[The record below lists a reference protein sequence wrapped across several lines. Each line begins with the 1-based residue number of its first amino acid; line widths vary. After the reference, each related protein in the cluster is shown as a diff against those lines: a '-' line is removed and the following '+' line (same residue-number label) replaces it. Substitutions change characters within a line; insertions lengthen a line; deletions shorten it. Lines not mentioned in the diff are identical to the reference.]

1 MPLWAAAIAV
11 GGSALNSKI
20 NSNRGTENPASD
32 SRTIDYQKQ
41 LEEMLQSTS
50 NQETRNSIQ
59 EMLSQLQS
67 STQENTNQ
75 TSEQVGQQTGSV
87 NRGDAATNEALQGL
101 LQGGGPDGNAAMDAA
116 IQRVLRTGAPAI
128 ANSANNAG
136 AFNSTV
142 QAQLQNDLTSKAAEA
157 AAGIDLNQQNA
168 NRDALLD
175 AIRAGQAGTE
185 SNVVE
190 DINKATGTTSTD
202 STTNESTTQNTS
214 TNENLEGTSTTN
226 STNVSQGIGDS
237 YTDISSDDGLQRPVG
252 GSPINQWI
260 GSIDP
265 ITALLGGTDGG
276 IPRAPVDG
284 PANPQL
290 DTPVNSGDPQQDYIK
305 QYSDTQAGSGAGGV
319 GTGRREP
326 RMQQALSVGPTGSSA
341 GLSPLQQAMI
351 GQDIMTT
358 QKPALP
364 TGSMPTEPMRT
375 VGGTAGSP
383 MAVNLQ
389 PSNGMPMQDPASVFT
404 PRPTNNTVIA
414 NAGAAEAL
422 NGTGVM
428 QDPGDTIAPPIGLD
442 DSLFI

>member
-1 MPLWAAAIAV
+1 MALWAAGIAL
-11 GGSALNSKI
+11 GGSLLSSKI

-226 STNVSQGIGDS
+226 STNVSQGVGDS
-237 YTDISSDDGLQRPVG
+237 YTDISSDGGLQRPIG
-252 GSPINQWI
+252 GSPVNQWI
-260 GSIDP
+260 GGIDP

-290 DTPVNSGDPQQDYIK
+290 DTPVSGGDPQQDFIK
-305 QYSDTQAGSGAGGV
+305 QFEGGSTGGSSGV
-319 GTGRREP
+319 ERRP
-326 RMQQALSVGPTGSSA
+326 QMMRSMSIGPTGSSA
-341 GLSPLQQAMI
+341 GLSPLQQAVMS
-351 GQDIMTT
+351 QDMMGV

-364 TGSMPTEPMRT
+364 TGNPM
-375 VGGTAGSP
+375 S
-383 MAVNLQ
+383 VNLQ
-389 PSNGMPMQDPASVFT
+389 PSNGRPLPDPGSVG
-404 PRPTNNTVIA
+404 RA
-414 NAGAAEAL
+414 AGLSEAM
-422 NGTGVM
+422 NGRGITT
-428 QDPGDTIAPPIGLD
+428 DPGDTIAPPIGLD

>member
-1 MPLWAAAIAV
+1 MALWAAAIAA
-11 GGSALNSKI
+11 GGALLKDKVS
-20 NSNRGTENPASD
+20 SNRGTENPASD
-32 SRTIDYQKQ
+32 SRTIEYQKQ

-67 STQENTNQ
+67 TTQENTNQ
-75 TSEQVGQQTGSV
+75 TSEQVGQQTGTV

-128 ANSANNAG
+128 ANSANRAG
-136 AFNSTV
+136 SFDSTV
-142 QAQLQNDLTSKAAEA
+142 TAQLQNDLTSKAAEA

-175 AIRAGQAGTE
+175 AIRAGQSGTE
-185 SNVVE
+185 SNVIE
-190 DINKATGTTSTD
+190 DINKATGTTTTD
-202 STTNESTTQNTS
+202 STTNESTNQSTNTS
-214 TNENLEGTSTTN
+214 ENLEGTSTTN
-226 STNVSQGIGDS
+226 STNVSQGINDS
-237 YTDISSDDGLQRPVG
+237 YTDVSSDDGLQRPVG

-265 ITALLGGTDGG
+265 ITAMLGGTDGG

-290 DTPVNSGDPQQDYIK
+290 DTPVSGGDPQQDFIK
-305 QYSDTQAGSGAGGV
+305 QFSDTQGG
-319 GTGRREP
+319 GTGGSSGVERSPQMMRS
-326 RMQQALSVGPTGSSA
+326 MFVGPTGSSA
-341 GLSPLQQAMI
+341 GLSPLQQAMMS
-351 GQDIMTT
+351 QDMMGV

-364 TGSMPTEPMRT
+364 AGPAPA
-375 VGGTAGSP
+375 VGGTTGSP
-383 MAVNLQ
+383 KSINLQ
-389 PSNGMPMQDPASVFT
+389 PSNGMPMQDPRSVLD
-404 PRPTNNTVIA
+404 R
-414 NAGAAEAL
+414 AGSAEAM
-422 NGTGVM
+422 NGRGITT
-428 QDPGDTIAPPIGLD
+428 DPGDTIAPPIGLD